1 MLAEHMRRLPLP
13 RSLRLQFILA
23 LSALALLIVAG
34 GLTAVYALRV
44 SADSTRQLAEE
55 RLVHMQEAQDLV
67 QRTLLIERETHR
79 MLRADSLESMR
90 NGYAGII
97 ERLEL
102 LDKLVEHLATA
113 NDDVSVLALH
123 QAGQLFRNTAH
134 VVAGLRESV
143 WQAELT
149 DTPATRP
156 SNRRA
161 PKENLRQFQDEL
173 QRQAS
178 AMASAAQSLSIH
190 FTQDYRA
197 AVEQVAD
204 RSGENQRRVL
214 ALLVGN
220 LILAWLVSR
229 YFLGRHVL
237 TRLQQVSDCLRQ
249 GDSGK
254 AQPRVP
260 VGGSDEIGQMAR
272 AVEHFLEDRHQLAQA
287 NKALETER
295 ARQEELIGKLA
306 AAQSQLLQSEK
317 MASIGQLAAG
327 VAHEINNPIGF
338 VNSNLGTLR
347 RYMDDL
353 FTLLSAYEAGAG
365 ELKTETRTAL
375 DNMRRDID
383 ISFVRED
390 VASLLTESMD
400 GLQRV
405 KRIVQDL
412 RDFSHV
418 NESEK
423 QWANLEGGLD
433 STLNVAWSE
442 LKVKAEVS
450 KEYGRIP
457 EIECIPSQLN
467 QVFMNLL
474 LNAAHAIERQGRITI
489 RTGQEEENVWVEVQ
503 DTGTGIKPEH
513 LGRVFDPFFTTK
525 PVGQGTG
532 LGLSL
537 SYGIVQ
543 KHEGRIAVKSEVGV
557 GSVFRVT
564 LPIQALGRMPSG
576 PQRFQRA
583 VPPG

>member
-67 QRTLLIERETHR
+67 QRTLLIERETNR
-79 MLRADSLESMR
+79 MLTADSLESMR

-102 LDKLVEHLATA
+102 LDKLVERLATA

-143 WQAELT
+143 WLAEAADSGHSLPRP
-149 DTPATRP
+149 DAPATRP

-204 RSGENQRRVL
+204 SSRENQRRVL
-214 ALLVGN
+214 ALLVGS

-237 TRLQQVSDCLRQ
+237 TRLQQVSDCLRR

-272 AVEHFLEDRHQLAQA
+272 AVEHFMEDRHQLARA

-306 AAQSQLLQSEK
+306 EAQSQLLQSEK

-353 FTLLSAYEAGAG
+353 FTVLSAYEAGAG
-365 ELKTETRTAL
+365 ELKTETRAAL
-375 DNMRRDID
+375 DNMRRDVD
-383 ISFVRED
+383 ITFVRED

-412 RDFSHV
+412 KDFSQV
-418 NESEK
+418 DASEK
-423 QWANLEGGLD
+423 QWANLEGCLD

-442 LKVKAEVS
+442 LKLKAEVS
-450 KEYGRIP
+450 KEYRCIP

-489 RTGQEEENVWVEVQ
+489 RTGQEQENVWVEVQ

-564 LPIQALGRMPSG
+564 LPIHAAIPSK
-576 PQRFQRA
+576 
-583 VPPG
+583 